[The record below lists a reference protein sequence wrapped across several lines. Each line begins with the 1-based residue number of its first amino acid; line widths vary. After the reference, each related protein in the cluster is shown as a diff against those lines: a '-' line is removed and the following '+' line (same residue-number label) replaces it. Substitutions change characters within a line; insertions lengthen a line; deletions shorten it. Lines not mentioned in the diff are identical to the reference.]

1 MTCRKAKA
9 WLLQAGEIS
18 MERDFFKERLSASE
32 IMELIGDRDPA
43 DFFSFASPTF
53 KATGLKREQLS
64 REKLVTLMAEEP
76 RYIRR
81 PIAVVDGN
89 PIPGASVKVLEG
101 ILAVS
106 G

>member
-9 WLLQAGEIS
+9 WLSQVGEIS
-18 MERDFFKERLSASE
+18 EERDFFKERLSESE
-32 IMELIGDRDPA
+32 IMALIDGRDPA
-43 DFFSFASPTF
+43 DFFSFASPSF
-53 KATGLKREQLS
+53 KATGLHRDELSNEQ
-64 REKLVTLMAEEP
+64 LVTLMAEEP

-101 ILAVS
+101 VFGPLA
-106 G
+106 